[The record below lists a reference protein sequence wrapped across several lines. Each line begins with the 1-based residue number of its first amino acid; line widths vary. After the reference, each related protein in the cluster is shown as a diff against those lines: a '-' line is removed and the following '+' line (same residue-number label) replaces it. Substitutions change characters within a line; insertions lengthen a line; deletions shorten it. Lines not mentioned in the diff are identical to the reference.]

1 MKEYKKQEELN
12 GNFKDFEGFMWVSLW
27 YNNELETYDVVVSK
41 KKIDHLDRK
50 DICYHAKSITDFDI
64 AIRRYQEVKIIIGV

>member
-12 GNFKDFEGFMWVSLW
+12 GKFKDFEGSIWVSFW
-27 YNNELETYDVVVSK
+27 YDDELETYDVVVSK

-50 DICYHAKSITDFDI
+50 DVCYHAKSIADFDI
-64 AIRRYQEVKIIIGV
+64 AIRRYKEAKIIIEI